1 MFQVGPDSADVL
13 HSQDGKSRRLRK
25 GQVGQLHLIGGKI
38 YTVYPVSASLLHKLS
53 FAGDQVG
60 LGVFLIGRFVLNR
73 RSHLG
78 KLALFIQ
85 GRVKDGLYL
94 FPKARGILQLRLVD
108 PLIRLIPS
116 LKD

>member
-1 MFQVGPDSADVL
+1 MSEDDVL

-38 YTVYPVSASLLHKLS
+38 YAVYPVAAPILLKFS
-53 FAGDQVG
+53 FTGDQVG
-60 LGVFLIGRFVLNR
+60 LGVFLVGQFVLNR

-85 GRVKDGLYL
+85 GRVKDSLYL
-94 FPKARGILQLRLVD
+94 LPKAGGILQLRLVD